1 MRIKRRR
8 VELEES
14 RSKSENRGLEFSSVM
29 CLSTGSISFGLEHQ
43 VPEEMRSEI
52 GKVEW
57 GQVLKAWCS
66 LLFWRGFNTTPTA
79 ADCFSV

>member
-14 RSKSENRGLEFSSVM
+14 RSKSENRGLEFLSVM
-29 CLSTGSISFGLEHQ
+29 CLSTGSISFELEHQ
-43 VPEEMRSEI
+43 VPEEMTSDI

-57 GQVLKAWCS
+57 GQVLKA
-66 LLFWRGFNTTPTA
+66 
-79 ADCFSV
+79 